1 MGNYCFGVD
10 VGGTTVKCGLFRTD
24 GTLLE
29 KWEIP
34 TRVEDGGK
42 NIIGDIGA
50 ALLEKMEKKQLNR
63 EDLVGIG
70 MGVPG
75 PVDQNGVVPG
85 AVNLHWGRKDLPAE
99 LGGLTGLPVWA
110 GNDANVAALGEMW
123 KGGGAGT
130 KNLILATLGTGV
142 GGGIIVNGHIV
153 TGSHGAGGEIGHCR
167 VNRQEE
173 EACNCG
179 NKGCLEQYASATG
192 IARLARRKLESSGDA
207 SVLRDM
213 DPEKITAKDVFDAC
227 KAGDSLAVQVID
239 QFAGYLGNAL
249 AVFATVVDPEVIV
262 LGGGVSKA
270 GDLLIEVVKKVFRE
284 DAFYVSKEIP
294 IVLAKLGNDA
304 GIYGAAKLAIDGNS

>member
-1 MGNYCFGVD
+1 MRTVPDRRDFAGK
-10 VGGTTVKCGLFRTD
+10 VGDSHQSGRRRKEYHRRHRCGSS
-24 GTLLE
+24 G
-29 KWEIP
+29 
-34 TRVEDGGK
+34 EDGGEETEP
-42 NIIGDIGA
+42 GRSGRDRDGSSLAGRSEWCGA
-50 ALLEKMEKKQLNR
+50 GSGESSLGQKGSACR
-63 EDLVGIG
+63 TGRTDRAS
-70 MGVPG
+70 GV
-75 PVDQNGVVPG
+75 
-85 AVNLHWGRKDLPAE
+85 
-99 LGGLTGLPVWA
+99 A

-167 VNRQEE
+167 VNRHEE

-192 IARLARRKLESSGDA
+192 IARLARRKLKSSGNA

>member
-1 MGNYCFGVD
+1 M
-10 VGGTTVKCGLFRTD
+10 
-24 GTLLE
+24 
-29 KWEIP
+29 
-34 TRVEDGGK
+34 
-42 NIIGDIGA
+42 
-50 ALLEKMEKKQLNR
+50 
-63 EDLVGIG
+63 
-70 MGVPG
+70 
-75 PVDQNGVVPG
+75 
-85 AVNLHWGRKDLPAE
+85 
-99 LGGLTGLPVWA
+99 
-110 GNDANVAALGEMW
+110 
-123 KGGGAGT
+123 
-130 KNLILATLGTGV
+130 ILATLGTGV

-167 VNRQEE
+167 VNRHEE

-192 IARLARRKLESSGDA
+192 IARLARRKLKSSGNA

-270 GDLLIEVVKKVFRE
+270 GDLLIEVVKRSCRE

-304 GIYGAAKLAIDGNS
+304 GIYGAAKLAIDLEIHRGKTDTEVRERREAPRIS